1 MADEIISGSG
11 LAVALG
17 AKLIYDVC
25 GPTAKYVGGELASYS
40 KTGTK
45 NLKRVFENAARQI
58 NAQSK
63 TNGQVP
69 PRVLKEILFEGY
81 FCEDE
86 LQALYLGGML
96 ASSKGPVS
104 RDDRAVAYCSLVS
117 SLSTY
122 QIRTHGILY
131 STILRAT
138 HFHVGEK
145 PFLIKD
151 LLGTIQKQSL
161 TVAIR
166 ETDYRKAMDFSDA
179 ENPESIA
186 QHSFVG
192 LEMKGLS
199 ERGTQICYPR
209 DRKGNP
215 KTGEVPFR
223 FIYPTILGVELFLWG
238 IGFGDCGLDRYKP
251 DLLQKIKL
259 PFSVEPYEVHPGK
272 VNFA

>member
-25 GPTAKYVGGELASYS
+25 GPTAKYVGGELASYT
-40 KTGTK
+40 KTGTE
-45 NLKRVFENAARQI
+45 NLKRVFENAAKQI
-58 NAQSK
+58 EAQNK
-63 TNGQVP
+63 TQGQVP
-69 PRVLKEILFEGY
+69 PRVLKEILSEGY

-86 LQALYLGGML
+86 LQALYLGGLL
-96 ASSKGPVS
+96 ASSKGPVP
-104 RDDRAVAYCSLVS
+104 RDDRAVAYCSLVN

-122 QIRTHGILY
+122 QIRTHGIVY

-138 HFHVGEK
+138 HFHIGEK
-145 PFLIKD
+145 PFLIRD

-179 ENPESIA
+179 ENPESIG

-199 ERGTQICYPR
+199 ERGTNICYPR
-209 DRKGNP
+209 DRQGKP
-215 KTGEVPFR
+215 KTGEDPFR
-223 FIYPTILGVELFLWG
+223 YFYPTILGIELFLWG
-238 IGFGDCGLDRYKP
+238 NGFGDCGLDCYKT

-259 PFSVEPYEVHPGK
+259 PFAVEPYVVQPGQ
-272 VNFA
+272 VGFA